1 MDTHETK
8 QVSTAEPVPSAD
20 AAPDRPGWPAR
31 CRAKLREKYAG
42 SGLEQLSIRW
52 RFRVVV
58 LAFGLPFLAY
68 IVWTATQQAT
78 TERAHARAQTQAL
91 ARLVATRLDAR
102 IQAVDRSLA
111 IASHA
116 IGAHPDNIA
125 DILALLQRMRDHVP
139 RSVDNIAVWSLNGD
153 SIAALNPST
162 TTRGINVADR
172 PYFRDAIAQRG
183 LAIQAPVVSRVSGE
197 QIALMARPIFDN
209 HATMVAVIT
218 MAIHL
223 KGLIDELEPLDRI
236 GDETLVTVIDRD
248 GTIIARS
255 VDPAK
260 WIGKRVEQV
269 DRLANAF
276 AAESGT
282 LVQTGVDGRM
292 RMSGFSTTSKMP
304 WIVFVGKPIEAATA
318 VISENLLKN
327 LAMGI
332 TVLVFAMLLAGRIAA
347 WTVRPLLRLAAD
359 AEQLGTGDLA
369 HRSQVATGGEIA
381 TLAANFNR
389 MAAALEERETA
400 LAASQRR
407 TRNMAEHMPA
417 QVVYIDTDERYQ
429 FVNHRIARVSP
440 LFPDDMIGKTVR
452 EVRGEEMYRKVEPA
466 MRRAYGGEAA
476 AVEIAAVIDGSPA
489 YVFAEYVPDRD
500 ADGTVRGIYAFT
512 QDITERKAAEL
523 QLAESEKRLVTITDN
538 LPAMICYV
546 DTTRHVRFANR
557 AFEKWL
563 GRPVTEIVGRS
574 FADLLPPD
582 VAAAYKAQFQQC
594 LNGETLDSVLEVPVL
609 HGRTRW
615 LRSTLV
621 PDLDERT
628 GVVKGI
634 YGMIHNVTA
643 AKEAEQRLTQ
653 LAQFDSLTGLPN
665 RHQFNEKLAQALA
678 RPVDAAAPLALMFL
692 DIDHFKQVNDRY
704 GHASG
709 DALLKEFARRLSEC
723 VRPTDAVAR
732 LAGDE
737 FVVLLEGLH
746 TEEEPQFIAR
756 KIIAAVQKS
765 FTIEECFVR
774 VTTSIGVAVRVFECE
789 PSMLMKRADEALYEA
804 KRAGRNTFRLAG

>member
-1 MDTHETK
+1 M
-8 QVSTAEPVPSAD
+8 PSD
-20 AAPDRPGWPAR
+20 SAPDRPSWRAR
-31 CRAKLREKYAG
+31 CRAKLREKYEG

-58 LAFGLPFLAY
+58 LAFGLPFLGY
-68 IVWTATQQAT
+68 IAWTAVQQAKI
-78 TERAHARAQTQAL
+78 EKSHLRAQTQAL
-91 ARLVATRLDAR
+91 ARLVSTRLDDH
-102 IQAVDRSLA
+102 IQGIDRSLA
-111 IASHA
+111 IAAHS
-116 IGAHPDNIA
+116 IGANPHDLA
-125 DILALLQRMRDHVP
+125 GMTALLQRMRDHVP
-139 RSVDNIAVWSLNGD
+139 RSVDNIAVWSLTGQ

-162 TTRGINVADR
+162 TTRAINVADR
-172 PYFRDAIAQRG
+172 PYFREVLARRG

-197 QIALMARPIFDN
+197 DIALMARPIFDN
-209 HATMVAVIT
+209 NSQMVAVIA
-218 MAIHL
+218 MSIRL
-223 KGLIDELEPLDRI
+223 KGLIDDLDPNDRL
-236 GDETLVTVIDRD
+236 GNDTLVTVLDRS
-248 GTIIARS
+248 GTIITRS
-255 VDPAK
+255 IDPTQ
-260 WIGKRVEQV
+260 WIGKRVEQLGKLN
-269 DRLANAF
+269 DAF
-276 AAESGT
+276 AAGSGARE
-282 LVQTGVDGRM
+282 QAGVDGQIRLTGY
-292 RMSGFSTTSKMP
+292 SAASKIP
-304 WIVFVGKPIEAATA
+304 WMVFVGEPIETATA
-318 VISENLLKN
+318 PVSENLLKN

-332 TVLVFAMLLAGRIAA
+332 AVLVFAMLLAGRIAA

-359 AEQLGTGDLA
+359 AERLGTGDLA

-407 TRNMAEHMPA
+407 MRNMAEHMPA

-440 LFPDDMIGKTVR
+440 LFPDDMVGKTVR
-452 EVRGEEMYRKVEPA
+452 EVRGEEMYRVVEPA
-466 MRRAYGGEAA
+466 MRRAYGGEEA

-512 QDITERKAAEL
+512 QDITERKTAEL

-563 GRPVTEIVGRS
+563 GRPVPEIVGRT
-574 FADLLPPD
+574 FAELVPPD
-582 VAAAYKAQFQQC
+582 VSSAYDAQFHRC
-594 LNGETLDSVLEVPVL
+594 LAGEMLDSVLEVAVP
-609 HGRTRW
+609 HGRNRW
-615 LRSTLV
+615 LRSTFV
-621 PDLDERT
+621 PDFDERT
-628 GVVKGI
+628 GVVKGV
-634 YGMIHNVTA
+634 YGMVHDVTA
-643 AKEAEQRLTQ
+643 AKEAEQRLTR
-653 LAQFDSLTGLPN
+653 LAQFDSLTGLAN

-756 KIIAAVQKS
+756 KIIAAVQKP
-765 FTIEECFVR
+765 FTIEECLVR